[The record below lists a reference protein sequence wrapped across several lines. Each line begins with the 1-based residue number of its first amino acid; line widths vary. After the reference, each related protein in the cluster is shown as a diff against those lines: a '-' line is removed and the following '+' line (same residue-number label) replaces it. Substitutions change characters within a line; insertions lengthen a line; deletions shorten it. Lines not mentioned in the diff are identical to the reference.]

1 MGMLALLAGVGLAL
15 ANGAND
21 NCKGV
26 ATLIGGRVIS
36 QVKALRL
43 AHATTFLGCLASV
56 LVARGLI
63 HAFQGNGMLPEELA
77 GDRSLLTIVGAAAA
91 ATILLATWLRLPVS
105 TTHALIGALVGAGL
119 GASGTVLW
127 GGLLSKFL
135 IPLLLSPLVGA
146 VLAGGAYRVLH
157 RLRLAMGVSDETCVC
172 VGESRAWIPVREL
185 AGAAECDPSLGSG
198 LSACVHAQAGVSA
211 VSVHVGRED
220 ECRQRYQG
228 QVLGVSAASLL
239 DTAHGFSASLTSFA
253 RGMNDAPKLAAIVI
267 GITAWSS
274 AGPAVAI
281 GLVAVAMAVGG
292 ILGARRVEPTM
303 SEGITSMNAGS
314 AATANGVAAVLVIMA
329 SLWALPVSTTHV
341 TCGAIFGIGAA
352 HRQARGRMI
361 GGILLAWG
369 ATLPVAALIALGLTA
384 LL

>member
-1 MGMLALLAGVGLAL
+1 MVLIFGLLAGVTLAL

-26 ATLIGGRVIS
+26 ATLIGGRVVS
-36 QVKALRL
+36 RVKALRL

-56 LVARGLI
+56 FVARGLV
-63 HAFQGNGMLPEELA
+63 HAFQGHGVLPEELA

-91 ATILLATWLRLPVS
+91 ATILLATWARLPVS

-119 GASGTVLW
+119 GSSGTVLW

-146 VLAGGAYRVLH
+146 MLAGGAYRILH
-157 RLRLAMGVSDETCVC
+157 RLRLAMGVNEETCIC
-172 VGESRAWIPVREL
+172 VGESRAWVPVRKL
-185 AGAAECDPSLGSG
+185 AGAAECGPSMGSG
-198 LSACVHAQAGVSA
+198 VPG
-211 VSVHVGRED
+211 VSVHIGRED

-239 DTAHGFSASLTSFA
+239 DTAHGISASLTSFA
-253 RGMNDAPKLAAIVI
+253 RGMNDAPKLAAILI
-267 GITAWSS
+267 GITAWS
-274 AGPAVAI
+274 AVGPAVAI
-281 GLVAVAMAVGG
+281 GWVAVAMAVGG
-292 ILGARRVEPTM
+292 ILGARRVESTM
-303 SEGITSMNAGS
+303 SEGITAMNAGS
-314 AATANGVAAVLVIMA
+314 AATANGVAALLVITA

-341 TCGAIFGIGAA
+341 TCGALFGIGAA
-352 HRQARGRMI
+352 HRQARWRMI

-369 ATLPVAALIALGLTA
+369 ATLPAAALIALGLSA
-384 LL
+384 LR

>member
-1 MGMLALLAGVGLAL
+1 MVILALLVGATLAL

-26 ATLIGGRVIS
+26 ATLIGGRVLS
-36 QVKALRL
+36 RVRALRL
-43 AHATTFLGCLASV
+43 AHAMTFLGCLASI

-63 HAFQGNGMLPEELA
+63 HAFQGHGVLPEGLA
-77 GDRSLLTIVGAAAA
+77 GDRSLLTIVGVAAA
-91 ATILLATWLRLPVS
+91 ATILLATWMRLPVS

-119 GASGTVLW
+119 GASGTILW

-146 VLAGGAYRVLH
+146 LLAGGAYRVLH
-157 RLRLAMGVSDETCVC
+157 RVRLAMGVTEETCVC
-172 VGESRAWIPVREL
+172 VGASRAWIPVQEL
-185 AGAAECDPSLGSG
+185 ASIAEGDSSLGSG
-198 LSACVHAQAGVSA
+198 VAA
-211 VSVHVGRED
+211 VSVHIGRED

-253 RGMNDAPKLAAIVI
+253 RGMNDAPKLAAILL
-267 GITAWSS
+267 GITAWSA

-281 GLVAVAMAVGG
+281 GLVAVAMAIGG

-314 AATANGVAAVLVIMA
+314 AATANGVAALLVIMA
-329 SLWALPVSTTHV
+329 SFWALPVSTTHV
-341 TCGAIFGIGAA
+341 TCGTIFGIGAA
-352 HRQARGRMI
+352 HRQARWSVSGGI

-369 ATLPVAALIALGLTA
+369 ATLPIAALIALGLSA

>member
-1 MGMLALLAGVGLAL
+1 MVMFALLAGVALAL

-26 ATLIGGRVIS
+26 ATLIGGRVITRI
-36 QVKALRL
+36 KALRL

-56 LVARGLI
+56 LVARGLVD
-63 HAFQGNGMLPEELA
+63 AFQGDGILPAGMV
-77 GDRSLLTIVGAAAA
+77 GDRSLLAIVGAAAA

-119 GASGTVLW
+119 GASGAVLW

-135 IPLLLSPLVGA
+135 IPLLLAPIVGG
-146 VLAGGAYRVLH
+146 VVAGGAYRVLH
-157 RLRLAMGVSDETCVC
+157 RLRLALGVSEETCVC
-172 VGESRAWIPVREL
+172 IGESRAWVPVREL
-185 AGAAECDPSLGSG
+185 ANSAECDPSFGSG
-198 LSACVHAQAGVSA
+198 VSG
-211 VSVHVGRED
+211 VSVHFGREE

-239 DTAHGFSASLTSFA
+239 DTTHGFSASLISFA
-253 RGMNDAPKLAAIVI
+253 RGMNDAPKLAAVLI
-267 GITAWSS
+267 GITAWSA
-274 AGPAVAI
+274 AGPTMAVVV
-281 GLVAVAMAVGG
+281 VAVAMALGG
-292 ILGARRVEPTM
+292 ILGAQRVVPTM

-314 AATANGVAAVLVIMA
+314 AATANGVAALLVIVA

-341 TCGAIFGIGAA
+341 TCGALFGIGAA
-352 HRQARGRMI
+352 HGQARWRMI

-369 ATLPVAALIALGLTA
+369 ATLPVAALLALGLSA
-384 LL
+384 VL